1 MTWESQKLPAIEAM
15 DDARLMAEIRNGIDR
30 FAPADPTLLEE
41 QLAILAAAY
50 PPMKGKPAELLARK
64 RAYMIGLGDLSAREV
79 RQGILHAMRSCRFFP
94 SIAEIRECAIGS
106 RMFSESLRTMFI
118 EEWNLQRAEAVRRG
132 LLPHDAI
139 QQLEHHRRP
148 E

>member
-1 MTWESQKLPAIEAM
+1 
-15 DDARLMAEIRNGIDR
+15 
-30 FAPADPTLLEE
+30 
-41 QLAILAAAY
+41 
-50 PPMKGKPAELLARK
+50 
-64 RAYMIGLGDLSAREV
+64 
-79 RQGILHAMRSCRFFP
+79 
-94 SIAEIRECAIGS
+94 
-106 RMFSESLRTMFI
+106 MFSESLRTMLI